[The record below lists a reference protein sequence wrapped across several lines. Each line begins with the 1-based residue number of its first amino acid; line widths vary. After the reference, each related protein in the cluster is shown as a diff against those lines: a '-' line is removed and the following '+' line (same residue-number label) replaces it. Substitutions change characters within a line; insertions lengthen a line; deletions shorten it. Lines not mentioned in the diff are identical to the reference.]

1 MTHLAAES
9 PLAHFSSGAVVPRP
23 DALSFCKQALAAAS
37 LGGEKKRK
45 KHAQGSGRSQVFSFQ
60 VSVAKQSSLWK

>member
-23 DALSFCKQALAAAS
+23 DALSFSKQALAAAS
-37 LGGEKKRK
+37 LGGEKKEK
-45 KHAQGSGRSQVFSFQ
+45 SMLKAAADPKFFHSKF
-60 VSVAKQSSLWK
+60 L